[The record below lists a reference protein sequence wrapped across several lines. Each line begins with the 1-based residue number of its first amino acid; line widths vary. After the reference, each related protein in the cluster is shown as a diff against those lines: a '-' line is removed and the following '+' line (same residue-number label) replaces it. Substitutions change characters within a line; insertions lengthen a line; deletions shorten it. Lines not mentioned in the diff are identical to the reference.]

1 MAYRNLNRGF
11 KLIWPQLN
19 SFCSYTGLF
28 LVQKIQIRYL
38 STLLISKNQMKSNRR
53 NFFKLSGLAGISL
66 VGANILPIC
75 VSATEKNAV
84 SNLDQIR
91 EQAIKQRNQKFNMS
105 GYAAPK
111 IETVRVGFIGLGSR
125 GPGHV
130 TNVSLLEGVDIK
142 ALCDIVPEKVDKVK
156 KSLAGSGF
164 SPEIYTVE
172 AEAWKKMCDRDDI
185 DLIYIATPWNMH
197 TPMAVYA
204 MEHGKHVCIEVP
216 AATTLEECWQ
226 LVETSEKT
234 RKHCMMMENCCYDF
248 FELLT
253 LNMARQ
259 GFFGEIV
266 HCEGA
271 YIHNLLGLNFSKTD
285 YWEMWRLKEN
295 AGRRGNLYPTHGLG
309 PVCQVMGINRGD
321 KMDFLVSVMSKDFQ
335 MNETAKKLA
344 ATDKFYKQFVDKPY
358 RGNMTT
364 STISTSLGRTIMV
377 QHDVTSPNVYSR
389 IHKISG
395 TIGAALKY
403 PLPGKISV
411 DDNWVSPEEYKAIEE
426 KYTPEIIKKIGE
438 MAKQVG
444 GHGGMDFLMD
454 WRTIDC
460 LRNGLALDQDVYD
473 AALWSSIAPLSEWS
487 VANRSNSIDVPDFTG
502 GSWKTNQPVDL
513 LLVKGGNTKVIKTIP
528 PGAHRKPVPEGVQN

>member
-1 MAYRNLNRGF
+1 
-11 KLIWPQLN
+11 
-19 SFCSYTGLF
+19 
-28 LVQKIQIRYL
+28 
-38 STLLISKNQMKSNRR
+38 MKSNRR
-53 NFFKLSGLAGISL
+53 NFIKLGGLAGAGL
-66 VGANILPIC
+66 VSANILPSC
-75 VSATEKNAV
+75 APVSEKKSV

-91 EQAIKQRNQKFNMS
+91 EQSVKQRDQKFNMS
-105 GYAAPK
+105 GYAAPEIK
-111 IETVRVGFIGLGSR
+111 TVRIGFIGLGSR
-125 GPGHV
+125 GPDHLS
-130 TNVSLLEGVDIK
+130 NICLLEGVEIK
-142 ALCDIVPEKVDKVK
+142 ALCDIVPAKVDAAR
-156 KSLAGSGF
+156 KSIENSGF
-164 SPEIYTVE
+164 NPDIYTGE
-172 AEAWKKMCDRDDI
+172 ADAWKKICDRNDI
-185 DLIYIATPWNMH
+185 DLVYICTPWSMH

-216 AATTLEECWQ
+216 AAKTLEECWQ

-248 FELLT
+248 FEMLT

-259 GFFGEIV
+259 GFFGEII

-285 YWEMWRLKEN
+285 YWEMWRLREN
-295 AGRRGNLYPTHGLG
+295 ANRSGNLYPTHGLG

-321 KMDFLVSVMSKDFQ
+321 KMDFMVSVMSKDFM

-344 ATDKFYKQFVDKPY
+344 STDEFYKEFIDKPF

-411 DDNWVSPEEYKAIEE
+411 EDNWVSDEEYKAIEE

-438 MAKQVG
+438 LAKQIG

-460 LRNGLALDQDVYD
+460 LRNGLPLDQDVYD
-473 AALWSSIAPLSEWS
+473 AALWSSVGPLSEWS
-487 VANRSNSIDVPDFTG
+487 VANRSNSIDIPDFTG
-502 GSWKTNQPVDL
+502 GSWKTNKPVDL
-513 LLVKGGNTKVIKTIP
+513 LLEKGGNTKVIRP
-528 PGAHRKPVPEGVQN
+528 AQG

>member
-1 MAYRNLNRGF
+1 
-11 KLIWPQLN
+11 
-19 SFCSYTGLF
+19 
-28 LVQKIQIRYL
+28 
-38 STLLISKNQMKSNRR
+38 MKSNRR
-53 NFFKLSGLAGISL
+53 NFLKLGGLAGFSL
-66 VGANILPIC
+66 VGANILKAIESPP
-75 VSATEKNAV
+75 SKNIN
-84 SNLDQIR
+84 SNLDSIR
-91 EQAIKQRNQKFNMS
+91 GQALKQRNQIFNMC

-111 IETVRVGFIGLGSR
+111 LDSVRVGFIGLGNR
-125 GPGHV
+125 GPSHV
-130 TNVSLLEGVDIK
+130 SNLSLLEGVDIK
-142 ALCDIVPEKVDKVK
+142 ALCDILPEKAEKIL
-156 KSLAGSGF
+156 KSIDGAGF
-164 SPEIYTVE
+164 TPELYTGHTD
-172 AEAWKKMCDRDDI
+172 AWKKLCERE
-185 DLIYIATPWNMH
+185 DLDLVYIATPWNMH
-197 TPMAVYA
+197 ANMAVYA

-226 LVETSEKT
+226 LVETSERT

-266 HCEGA
+266 HGEGA
-271 YIHNLLGLNFSKTD
+271 YIHNLLGSNFNKTV
-285 YWEMWRLKEN
+285 YWDMWRLREN
-295 AGRRGNLYPTHGLG
+295 ADRRGNLYPTHGLG

-321 KMDFLVSVMSKDFQ
+321 KLDYLVSMMSKDFL

-344 ATDKFYKQFVDKPY
+344 ASDGFYSPYIDRPY

-364 STISTSLGRTIMV
+364 TTIRTSSGRTIMV
-377 QHDVTSPNVYSR
+377 QHDVSSPNVYSR

-395 TIGAALKY
+395 TKGAALKY

-411 DDNWVSPEEYKAIEE
+411 EDNWVSEEEYKGIEE
-426 KYTPEIIKKIGE
+426 RYTPELIKRIGVI
-438 MAKQVG
+438 AKQIG

-487 VANRSNSIDVPDFTG
+487 VANRSNSIDIPDFTG
-502 GSWKTNQPVDL
+502 GSWKTNQPIDL
-513 LLVKGGNTKVIKTIP
+513 LLAKGGNTGVVQKNIK
-528 PGAHRKPVPEGVQN
+528 N